1 MASES
6 KSRRSDSAKANGA
19 AKKPAGRG
27 KPASRGLL
35 NMDSEQ
41 SARALLVGG
50 VTLIVVIA
58 LGFILFGY
66 WYSVVRPRNRTV
78 LEVDG
83 IKVSYNAMKRRMT
96 YELFQNVSLQ
106 QQPRALPELTYQTL
120 LEELTLVSRAESD
133 LGIALTPDELDKKL
147 RSKVGAGAEADQ
159 KQFADALLRQLNISG
174 LRDDEY
180 RRLAKA
186 ELLTTKV
193 KDKFKLE
200 APLTITQAKV
210 EVIAVNT
217 EDDANKAAARIKAG
231 DDWATVARDVSQEV
245 DVQKTG
251 GVHDYTPQ
259 GAFNP
264 AYDGYIFAATTAIGV
279 VSAPLPSAG
288 NAQFFLLRVDDRADK
303 PVTEEQKPKIA
314 DKQYHDWLVAQ
325 QDKMTVVRNWNA
337 QDQSDA
343 LLSVANASGS
353 KLQQQQQQRQQVPPV
368 QQQAPAPQLPADQNP
383 PVDQN
388 PPAPNAPVAPGSGN
402 GQ

>member
-6 KSRRSDSAKANGA
+6 KSRRADNAKAGAA
-19 AKKPAGRG
+19 AKKTAGRG

-41 SARALLVGG
+41 SARTLLVGG
-50 VTLIVVIA
+50 VTLIIAIA
-58 LGFILFGY
+58 LGFIIFGY

-83 IKVSYNAMKRRMT
+83 IKISYNAMKRRMT
-96 YELFQNVSLQ
+96 YELFQNVNLQ

-120 LEELTLVSRAESD
+120 LEELTLISRAEPD
-133 LGIALTPDELDKKL
+133 LGVAPTADELDKKL
-147 RSKVGAGAEADQ
+147 RSKVGAGTEADQ
-159 KQFADALLRQLNISG
+159 KQFADALLRQLNVSG
-174 LRDDEY
+174 LHDDEY
-180 RRLAKA
+180 RRLTKA
-186 ELLTTKV
+186 ELLTSKI

-200 APLTITQAKV
+200 APLTTTQAKI

-217 EDDANKAAARIKAG
+217 EEDATKAAARIKAG
-231 DDWATVARDVSQEV
+231 EDWATVAKAMSQEV
-245 DVQKTG
+245 DVQTTG
-251 GVHDYTPQ
+251 GVHDYTPP
-259 GAFNP
+259 GGFNP
-264 AYDGYIFAATTAIGV
+264 VYDTYVFDAATALGV
-279 VSAPLPSAG
+279 VSAPLAAPG
-288 NAQFFLLRVDDRADK
+288 NGQFFLVRVDDRADK
-303 PVTEEQKPKIA
+303 PVTEEEKPKIA

-337 QDQSDA
+337 QDQADA

-368 QQQAPAPQLPADQNP
+368 QVPPVQQQAPADQNP
-383 PVDQN
+383 PVDAN
-388 PPAPNAPVAPGSGN
+388 PPAPGAPVAPGSGN